1 MSNISNQPSLQ
12 DFNHYQLKWLL
23 RLLQLLT
30 WKGHFSIR
38 KNHQFASNLYNSP
51 PEIFQTSLAASH
63 NGQYQPKSC
72 IFFDIQQLLWSHLI
86 HQVSG
91 RSKEVFQ
98 HPSSCCRSY
107 HLQLLKQVG
116 WWTDEAT
123 GCFNPKA
130 PQGLQ
135 SVPGHSALS
144 IARHFQPG
152 EQQKQQRMMRCTF
165 RFIWKVKSKKN

>member
-1 MSNISNQPSLQ
+1 MYSIFFNSYLYLPYNLYLHYYIYIMSNISNQPSLQ
-12 DFNHYQLKWLL
+12 DFNHYQLKRLL
-23 RLLQLLT
+23 RLLQLPT
-30 WKGHFSIR
+30 WKSSLSIR
-38 KNHQFASNLYNSP
+38 KNHQFASNLHNSP

-72 IFFDIQQLLWSHLI
+72 ILFAIQQLLSSHLM

-116 WWTDEAT
+116 
-123 GCFNPKA
+123 
-130 PQGLQ
+130 
-135 SVPGHSALS
+135 
-144 IARHFQPG
+144 
-152 EQQKQQRMMRCTF
+152 
-165 RFIWKVKSKKN
+165 

>member
-72 IFFDIQQLLWSHLI
+72 IFFDIQQLL
-86 HQVSG
+86 
-91 RSKEVFQ
+91 
-98 HPSSCCRSY
+98 
-107 HLQLLKQVG
+107 
-116 WWTDEAT
+116 
-123 GCFNPKA
+123 
-130 PQGLQ
+130 
-135 SVPGHSALS
+135 
-144 IARHFQPG
+144 
-152 EQQKQQRMMRCTF
+152 
-165 RFIWKVKSKKN
+165 